1 MGIEVV
7 QQSSKE
13 ELDSS
18 FSPPSSDIM
27 GAMCDHPTELLGT
40 VNAESSLLA
49 QSENVVSEPLETD
62 DVNGD
67 TEHGG
72 SSATVHAK
80 QTDEG
85 KLVAVYGLI

>member
-27 GAMCDHPTELLGT
+27 GAMCDHPKELLGT